1 MKEHKAHILNI
12 GITMKLFI
20 PIWIYIDQNGCL
32 ERMQQI
38 DINHLLI
45 SYKLEYVTGV
55 GIT

>member
-32 ERMQQI
+32 ENR
-38 DINHLLI
+38 
-45 SYKLEYVTGV
+45 YKLSTNF
-55 GIT
+55 I